1 MKCSPLG
8 ETGLSVSEI
17 GYGGWGLGGAW
28 KLSAGELAEV
38 GGLLPRTS

>member
-1 MKCSPLG
+1 MKYRPLG

-38 GGLLPRTS
+38 DGRLSHTS